1 MAMKSILRCFA
12 TAALLTASAAEAQLA
27 PKTVFHPVGPWVADY
42 GEDYCRLS
50 RTFSTGQ
57 RELRV
62 ALERLQPGPM
72 VRLIV
77 VGEGMRPLEGA
88 DRIGYAFEPVGSSG
102 EARYVRSVMAD
113 GSPFFSLDPVVMA
126 PQRTAGGSRGRPPT
140 YDRTVEQ
147 ETAEEITGLTF
158 EEGLRTPVEVKTG
171 SLRAP
176 IEALQACTDDLL
188 AVWGLDAD
196 KHEAMTA
203 LPVMNPTPGG
213 VLPDGTVPVSELPR
227 LGGGINQVL
236 LLVGSDGKVA
246 DCTIYSPS
254 LTTSVN
260 ERICD
265 LARQRASFV
274 PAKDAQGQ
282 AMASLWT
289 GSPLELFPQP
299 PRVRHGRVL
308 AGSSALGPVWGLTPP
323 PSDAPMV
330 VLVVPAG
337 PPGN

>member
-1 MAMKSILRCFA
+1 MKSILGCAAAAALFAA
-12 TAALLTASAAEAQLA
+12 TAAQAQIA
-27 PKTVFHPVGPWVADY
+27 PTIVYHPVSPWIADY

-50 RTFSTGQ
+50 RTFSAGHS
-57 RELRV
+57 EVSV

-77 VGEGMRPLEGA
+77 VGEGMRPFDHA
-88 DRIGYAFEPVGSSG
+88 DQIGYAFDPVGSSG

-113 GSPFFSLDPVVMA
+113 GRPFLSLDPVALA
-126 PQRTAGGSRGRPPT
+126 PPPEEEVSPDALAI

-147 ETAEEITGLTF
+147 EIAQGIAGFTF
-158 EEGLRTPVEVKTG
+158 DEGLRSPVRVETG

-176 IEALQACTDDLL
+176 IEALQVCADDLL
-188 AVWGLDAD
+188 TVWGLDAN

-203 LPVMNPTPGG
+203 LPIMNPTPGG
-213 VLPDGTVPVSELPR
+213 VLPAGTVPYRELR
-227 LGGGINQVL
+227 KLGGGINQVQ
-236 LLVGSDGKVA
+236 LLVGADGKVA
-246 DCTIYSPS
+246 GCTIYSPS

-265 LARQRASFV
+265 LARERASFE
-274 PAKDAQGQ
+274 PAKDAEGH

-289 GSPLELFPQP
+289 GSPLELSPQP
-299 PRVRHGRVL
+299 PRGRYGGVL
-308 AGSSALGPVWGLTPP
+308 AGSSALGPAWGLASP